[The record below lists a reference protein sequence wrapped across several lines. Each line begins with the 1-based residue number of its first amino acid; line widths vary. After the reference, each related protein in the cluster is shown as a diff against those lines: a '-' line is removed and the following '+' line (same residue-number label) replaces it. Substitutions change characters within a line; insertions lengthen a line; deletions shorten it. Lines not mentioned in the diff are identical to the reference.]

1 MAQLQQTGITG
12 SLNIFGSVTASAGF
26 FGMTSSGSVGSS
38 GPAVTY
44 ITSSNPPGNVNPSTV
59 GTLWLNAS
67 SNELFTCVTNEINR
81 NDWGGTSGSRL
92 YYGKALSSSLS
103 TLVPGISSGSIITA
117 SVVLFDTYGVRLR
130 RDPVQNVT
138 FTGSNTTTATT
149 VGIYSGSTSG
159 VYNGTFTTANYSGSV
174 TITGSIDGTNIPNF
188 ITIPVSFPKQVY
200 GFGTGTHAVF
210 NATSTSITSG
220 SGGPQRI
227 DTVAHYISAS
237 CGSDFCIYLTADGRL
252 FSRGLNNVGQC
263 GVGNITSPV
272 PTLTQIGVTT
282 GPWKIISAGDSHTCA
297 INTNNQMFCWGSNNL
312 YQLGLGTNAT
322 TTTPTRETTN
332 STWLDVSCG
341 TNYTLAVKTDNT
353 LWGAG
358 NNGGVNIS
366 GSLGNPPASQFVR
379 IGTDANWAKVFA
391 GYLTSHAIKTT
402 GTLWGW
408 GTNSSY
414 QIGDGT
420 TTQRGTPTQVGA
432 ATDWTFVTGER
443 LEGFVKIGLRGN
455 AVYGWG
461 YNVRN
466 ALTSQ
471 SAGSYVTT
479 PTLLIPIQAKAIA
492 QNYYA
497 TYIIDTGSGLQ
508 GWGHNTIS
516 TNQYGQFLGYGMING
531 AAWDT
536 STTYN
541 SPLPGVVQRMSSI
554 YTHDTVS
561 ALQNNSGM
569 VTTAR
574 ILTGS
579 GAPTGSPSNVTISVF
594 NSNNSVQVNWINGDS
609 LAETRVTIASGSLTQ
624 PHFVRPGAT
633 RVYIR
638 PSAATGSV
646 TTAQL
651 RHIKNELFSAGGV
664 TSSAVSFCPPAY
676 SVLISNECNGNG
688 QRETLYSNG
697 SCGTIST
704 GLYCDLSCG
713 GYTYQGTSYFTDDYC
728 GCGPINAPFNRY
740 TNGTCTAYEPLF
752 DCCQDYGCGC

>member
-26 FGMTSSGSVGSS
+26 FGITSSGSVGSS

-44 ITSSNPPGNVNPSTV
+44 ITTSNPPGNVNPTTA

-67 SNELFTCVTNEINR
+67 SNELFTCVTNETNR

-103 TLVPGISSGSIITA
+103 ASIIGISSGSIFTA
-117 SVVLFDTYGVRLR
+117 SAELFDTYGVRLR

-138 FTGSNTTTATT
+138 FTASNTTAATA
-149 VGIYSGSTSG
+149 VGAYSGSTSG
-159 VYNGTFTTANYSGSV
+159 VYIGTFTTTNYSGSI
-174 TITGSIDGTNIPNF
+174 TITGSIDGTNIPNY
-188 ITIPVSFPKQVY
+188 ITIPVSFPKQIY
-200 GFGTGTHAVF
+200 GFGVGSNAVF
-210 NATSTSITSG
+210 NATSAPITSG

-227 DTVAHYISAS
+227 DTTAHYASAS
-237 CGSDFCIYLTADGRL
+237 CGNNFCIYLTADGRL
-252 FSRGLNNVGQC
+252 FSRGINSSGQC
-263 GVGNITSPV
+263 GRGDTTSPV
-272 PTLTQIGVTT
+272 TTLTQIGVTT
-282 GPWKIISAGDSHTCA
+282 GPWKIISAGDNHTCA
-297 INTNNQMFCWGSNNL
+297 ININNQMFCWGLNSS
-312 YQLGLGTNAT
+312 YQLGIGTPTT

-358 NNGGVNIS
+358 SNGGSNIS
-366 GSLGNPPASQFVR
+366 SSLTNPAGLSGFAR
-379 IGTDANWAKVFA
+379 IGTDTNWTKVFA

-408 GTNSSY
+408 GTNTNY
-414 QIGDGT
+414 TIGDGT

-443 LEGFVKIGLRGN
+443 TNEYVKIGLRGN

-461 YNVRN
+461 YNLQN

-471 SAGSYVTT
+471 SSGANVTT
-479 PTLLIPIQAKAIA
+479 PTLLQIPIQAKAIA
-492 QNYYA
+492 QNQYA

-508 GWGHNTIS
+508 GWGHTTIS
-516 TNQYGQFLGYGMING
+516 TNQYGQFVGYGMIDA

-541 SPLPGVVQRMSSI
+541 SPVAGVVQRMSSI

-561 ALQNNSGM
+561 ALGNQSGM

-579 GAPTGSPSNVTISVF
+579 GAPSGSPSTPIISIF
-594 NSNNSVQVNWINGDS
+594 NTDSLLISWSNGDS
-609 LAETRVTIASGSLTQ
+609 LAETRVTIASGSSTQ
-624 PHFVRPGAT
+624 PHFVRPGRT
-633 RVYIR
+633 RVYIH
-638 PSAATGSV
+638 PTAATGSV

-664 TSSAVSFCPPAY
+664 TSSAVSLCPT
-676 SVLISNECNGNG
+676 NGTFLSTSCTGGSRTDVYANG
-688 QRETLYSNG
+688 TCG
-697 SCGTIST
+697 SYNDTF
-704 GLYCDLSCG
+704 CDLSCG
-713 GYTYQGTSYFTDDYC
+713 GYTYVTTDYLTDDWC
-728 GCGPINAPFNRY
+728 GCGAFSFGFERY
-740 TNGTCTAYEPLF
+740 TNGACTAYSNYP
-752 DCCQDYGCGC
+752 DCCGTYGCGC